1 MLKSVAILPERVP
14 DWNTYPFSVP
24 VISYL
29 RDHPLRID
37 HRVSFFTGENGSG
50 KSTLLEAIAEKYGFG
65 AAGGN
70 RNFAFQ
76 SERQQTDVSPLAA
89 ALQLGFTVRTGAGF
103 FLRAESFFNL
113 AHAMDEL
120 GANRA
125 STRPEALAMGGRGF
139 HEMSHGESFLALLET
154 RVRENGLFLLDE
166 PEAALSPQ
174 RQLSLLVLMHDVLRS
189 HASAQFLISTHSPIL
204 LGFPGAH
211 IVSFGE
217 NGSLQEIEY
226 EDCSAVQIT
235 RRFTAHRDSFLQALL
250 RADQE

>member
-1 MLKSVAILPERVP
+1 MLKTVTILPERVS
-14 DWNTYPFSVP
+14 DWNAYPFSVP
-24 VISYL
+24 AISYL
-29 RDHPLRID
+29 LQHPLKFSR
-37 HRVSFFTGENGSG
+37 RVTFFTGENGSG
-50 KSTLLEAIAEKYGFG
+50 KSTLLEAVAEKYGFG
-65 AAGGN
+65 ATGGN
-70 RNFAFQ
+70 RNFTFRA
-76 SERQQTDVSPLAA
+76 ERERTDVSPLAD

-120 GANRA
+120 GAGREA
-125 STRPEALAMGGRGF
+125 KRPEALAVGSRGF

-154 RVRENGLFLLDE
+154 RVRENGLFLVDE

-211 IVSFGE
+211 IFCFGE
-217 NGSLQEIEY
+217 EGTLEEREY
-226 EDCSAVQIT
+226 EDCPAVQIT
-235 RRFTAHRDSFLQALL
+235 RRFTTHRASFLRDLF
-250 RADQE
+250 RDDIN